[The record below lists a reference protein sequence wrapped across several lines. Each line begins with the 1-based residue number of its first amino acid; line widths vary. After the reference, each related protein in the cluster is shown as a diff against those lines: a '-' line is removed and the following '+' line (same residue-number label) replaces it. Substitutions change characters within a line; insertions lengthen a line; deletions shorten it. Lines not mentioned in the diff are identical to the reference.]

1 MTVIELNL
9 STYLTHQQI
18 NWYTWGQRSLYPVAM
33 CEIAEF
39 RREDQ
44 DKLSNWPEQAYGPVD
59 DAAQAGERLDTIAVI
74 LGHDLNLHHSKL
86 NMKPTKVGSVVEWH
100 QDLAYLPHTN
110 DDLMTVMIYLDDAT
124 SANGCVQV
132 IPRRHTQFFDHHTED
147 GYFAGMITEDVE
159 SGRFGQPV
167 SCEGPAGSVIMMHCM
182 TPHSSHPNRSDK
194 PRRTLIFEY
203 RAANSFPIQWMY
215 NEKILP
221 ELYRPIRG
229 QRARFARFGG
239 PAPYIP
245 VLKDSYTSIYDL
257 QSQTKAKLDE
267 QATGAWWRWRNK
279 AAYSPFSKA
288 NPYLDFTSLLFPFQ
302 LPFGCVSGE

>member
-1 MTVIELNL
+1 MMPEPLLTDKQIEFYRKNG
-9 STYLTHQQI
+9 YLILRSFFGQDVLDGIDATIQQI
-18 NWYTWGQRSLYPVAM
+18 VHDAIGS
-33 CEIAEF
+33 
-39 RREDQ
+39 EDQ
-44 DKLSNWPEQAYGPVD
+44 DKIVELEPEQVFGQPVVRRIYNPFD
-59 DAAQAGERLDTIAVI
+59 VHENFRNLARDERLVDTIAVI

-86 NMKPTKVGSVVEWH
+86 NMKPPKVGSVVEWH

-167 SCEGPAGSVIMMHCM
+167 SCEGQAGSVIMMHCM

-215 NEKILP
+215 NEKIPP
-221 ELYRPIRG
+221 ELYRLIRG
-229 QRARFARFGG
+229 RRARFARFGG

-267 QATGAWWRWRNK
+267 QARRVVAL
-279 AAYSPFSKA
+279 A
-288 NPYLDFTSLLFPFQ
+288 
-302 LPFGCVSGE
+302 E